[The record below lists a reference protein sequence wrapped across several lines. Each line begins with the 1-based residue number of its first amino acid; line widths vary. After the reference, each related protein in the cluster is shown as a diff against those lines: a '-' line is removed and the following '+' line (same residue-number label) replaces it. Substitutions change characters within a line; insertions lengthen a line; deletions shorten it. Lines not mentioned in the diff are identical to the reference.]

1 MRQIEFIT
9 PDQYY
14 ADNLNDWI
22 SPATPDWF
30 ANLQLGG
37 QLTRTAKTCPSFVEL
52 FRDSYL
58 LRAPCDITIT
68 YQGRDSN
75 HDDIVSWVCAGSLP
89 YVDSHNLHDQMG
101 PEWSSKYVSIKLG
114 LRTVPKA
121 SEPIKCMTLPLDY
134 HKPRGP
140 RLKSMM
146 GIIPIHNQNFEM
158 QLNMVTDLQEL
169 ISNPEISIKVG
180 EPLGLLYFPG
190 GKPKVCSTCVPQAEY
205 DTKYKYER
213 VTWYGDFVR
222 KTKGLIFK

>member
-1 MRQIEFIT
+1 
-9 PDQYY
+9 
-14 ADNLNDWI
+14 
-22 SPATPDWF
+22 
-30 ANLQLGG
+30 
-37 QLTRTAKTCPSFVEL
+37 
-52 FRDSYL
+52 
-58 LRAPCDITIT
+58 
-68 YQGRDSN
+68 
-75 HDDIVSWVCAGSLP
+75 
-89 YVDSHNLHDQMG
+89 
-101 PEWSSKYVSIKLG
+101 
-114 LRTVPKA
+114 
-121 SEPIKCMTLPLDY
+121 
-134 HKPRGP
+134 
-140 RLKSMM
+140 MM